1 VKLPL
6 RVKSLG
12 YKRKTM
18 VDVQEAFLH
27 AQLLERRQRLQT
39 ALASSRQNENLR
51 QLLSEVDSALDRM
64 EAGTFGLCETCHDTV
79 EKDRLIS
86 DPLVRYCLD
95 HLTAS
100 QRRTLEEDLEL
111 ASQLQRGLLPRP
123 HQVFA
128 GWEVCHHYQPF
139 GLVSGD
145 YCDVVTHQNE
155 SEDVY
160 FALGDVSGKG
170 VAACMLMSQRHA
182 IFRTLVVSGLTLQ
195 ALVERASRVFC
206 QSTLSSLFA
215 TLVLV
220 RAGQSGEI
228 EVCNAGHCPALLLQ
242 SGNVVE
248 LGATGVPLGLFCE
261 GAYPTQK
268 TEMACGD
275 TLLLYTDGVS
285 EARSNNEAEYGGERL
300 KQLIASSPGLS
311 AQALVADCIADLNG
325 FRAGAP
331 LLDDLTIMAIRRAA

>member
-1 VKLPL
+1 
-6 RVKSLG
+6 
-12 YKRKTM
+12 M
-18 VDVQEAFLH
+18 ADVQEAFLH
-27 AQLLERRQRLQT
+27 GQLLERRQRLEA
-39 ALASSRQNENLR
+39 ALASSRQNVSLR
-51 QLLSEVDSALDRM
+51 QLLNEVDSALERVK
-64 EAGTFGLCETCHDTV
+64 AGTFGICETCHDPI
-79 EKDRLIS
+79 EKDRLIT

-100 QRRTLEEDLEL
+100 QRRALEEDLQL
-111 ASQLQRGLLPRP
+111 ASRLQRGLLPR
-123 HQVFA
+123 QNLASA
-128 GWEVCHHYQPF
+128 GWEVCYHYQPL

-170 VAACMLMSQRHA
+170 VAACMLMSQLHA
-182 IFRTLVVSGLTLQ
+182 IFRTLVASGLTVQ

-206 QSTLSSLFA
+206 QSTISSLFA

-228 EVCNAGHCPALLLQ
+228 EVCNAGHCPALLQ
-242 SGNVVE
+242 QGGAVIE

-261 GAYPTQK
+261 GAYPTQNA
-268 TEMACGD
+268 EMACGD

-285 EARSNNEAEYGGERL
+285 EARSANEEEYGAERL
-300 KQLIASSPGLS
+300 KELAAPSSALS
-311 AQALVADCIADLNG
+311 AQALVAACIEDLDG

-331 LLDDLTIMAIRRAA
+331 LLDDLTIMAIRRVA

>member
-1 VKLPL
+1 
-6 RVKSLG
+6 
-12 YKRKTM
+12 M

-27 AQLLERRQRLQT
+27 GQLLERRQRLEA
-39 ALASSRQNENLR
+39 ALASSRQNDNLR
-51 QLLSEVDSALDRM
+51 ELLMEVDSALERVK
-64 EAGTFGLCETCHDTV
+64 AGTFGICEACHETI
-79 EKDRLIS
+79 EKERLIT

-100 QRRTLEEDLEL
+100 QRRALEQDLEL
-111 ASQLQRGLLPRP
+111 ASQLQRGLLPRQ

-128 GWEVCHHYQPF
+128 GWEVCYHYRPL

-155 SEDVY
+155 SVDVY

-170 VAACMLMSQRHA
+170 VAACMLMSQLHA
-182 IFRTLVVSGLTLQ
+182 IFRTLVASGLTLQ
-195 ALVERASRVFC
+195 ALVERASRIFC

-220 RAGQSGEI
+220 RAGQLGAI

-242 SGNVVE
+242 SGKVVE

-261 GAYPTQK
+261 GEYTTQNA
-268 TEMACGD
+268 EMACGD
-275 TLLLYTDGVS
+275 TLLLYTDGIS
-285 EARSNNEAEYGGERL
+285 EARSTNEAEYGAERL
-300 KQLIASSPGLS
+300 KELVASSSGLS
-311 AQALVADCIADLNG
+311 AQALVAACIDDLEG
-325 FRAGAP
+325 FRAGVP
-331 LLDDLTIMAIRRAA
+331 VLDHLTIMAIRRVA

>member
-1 VKLPL
+1 
-6 RVKSLG
+6 
-12 YKRKTM
+12 M

-27 AQLLERRQRLQT
+27 GQLLERRQRLET
-39 ALASSRQNENLR
+39 ALAISRQNENLR
-51 QLLSEVDSALDRM
+51 ELLMEVDCALERM
-64 EAGTFGLCETCHDTV
+64 KAGTFGLCETCQETI
-79 EKDRLIS
+79 EKDRLIN
-86 DPLVRYCLD
+86 DPLARYCLD

-100 QRRTLEEDLEL
+100 QRRALEQDLEL
-111 ASQLQRGLLPRP
+111 ASQLQQGLLPRT

-128 GWEVCHHYQPF
+128 GWEVSYHYRPL

-155 SEDVY
+155 FVDVY

-170 VAACMLMSQRHA
+170 VAACMLMSQLHA
-182 IFRTLVVSGLTLQ
+182 IFRTLVASGLTLQ
-195 ALVERASRVFC
+195 ALVERASRIFC

-228 EVCNAGHCPALLLQ
+228 EVCNAGHCPALLWQ
-242 SGNVVE
+242 GGKVVE

-261 GAYPTQK
+261 GEYTTQNA
-268 TEMACGD
+268 EMASGD

-285 EARSNNEAEYGGERL
+285 EARSASEVEYGAERL
-300 KQLIASSPGLS
+300 KELVASSPGLS
-311 AQALVADCIADLNG
+311 AQALIAGCIDDLDE

-331 LLDDLTIMAIRRAA
+331 LLDDLTIMAIRRVA

>member
-1 VKLPL
+1 
-6 RVKSLG
+6 
-12 YKRKTM
+12 M
-18 VDVQEAFLH
+18 VDIQEAFLYG
-27 AQLLERRQRLQT
+27 QLLERRQRLET
-39 ALASSRQNENLR
+39 ALASSGRNENLR
-51 QLLSEVDSALDRM
+51 QLLSEVDSALERM
-64 EAGTFGLCETCHDTV
+64 ESGTFGICETCHDTI

-100 QRRTLEEDLEL
+100 QRRALEEDLQL
-111 ASQLQRGLLPRP
+111 ASQLQRGLLP
-123 HQVFA
+123 HQHLVFA
-128 GWEVCHHYQPF
+128 GWEVSYHYQPL

-160 FALGDVSGKG
+160 YALGDVSGKG
-170 VAACMLMSQRHA
+170 VAACMLMSQLHA
-182 IFRTLVVSGLTLQ
+182 IFRTLIVSGLTLQ

-220 RAGQSGEI
+220 RAGQSGAI

-242 SGNVVE
+242 GGKVVE

-261 GAYPTQK
+261 GVYPTQNK
-268 TEMACGD
+268 QMACGD

-285 EARSNNEAEYGGERL
+285 EARSANEAEYGADRL
-300 KQLIASSPGLS
+300 KKLVASSPGLS
-311 AQALVADCIADLNG
+311 APALVAACIDDLEG
-325 FRAGAP
+325 FRAGVP
-331 LLDDLTIMAIRRAA
+331 VLDDLTIMAIRRVA